1 MNKIILF
8 GMGRMANDLAP
19 QIVSSLGKNQYFFYD
34 NDETK
39 WGATLH
45 GIRCITQQEFL
56 SLRKNTRIVITTRL
70 AEHIVENLVEL
81 GFKNLH
87 AIAFGRGEASV
98 KKFYNIEK
106 ARKARVHIDPK
117 LRNVS
122 GSWCY
127 ITGASRGIG
136 AKIAFSLADEGVNF
150 VLHGRQ
156 RESLNKIRETLKSKN
171 VKVINTIADFSDSK
185 QLEQHCKWIVNDC
198 PSIDFAYINAGV
210 SPSIEEGSF
219 LDGTDFGWTQT
230 YQVNLV
236 APWKIMSTFV
246 KYSKLSNNAK
256 LLFITSSISGSL
268 RESAYACSK
277 AALNKMVGDLAQAT
291 HSKNLDF
298 CLIDPGWIST
308 DMGGK
313 FAPNDIETI
322 SPGAIFP
329 VLSGYSCNG
338 SWISVQDYRGF
349 TIEEATK
356 RAYDIGDLK
365 EWGLEQKV

>member
-1 MNKIILF
+1 MKTIVLF
-8 GMGRMANDLAP
+8 GMGNLANDLVP
-19 QIVSSLGKNQYFFYD
+19 QVILLLGKNKYFFFD

-39 WGATLH
+39 WGSSLH
-45 GIRCITQQEFL
+45 GIECINRQEFL
-56 SLRKNTRIVITTRL
+56 SLRKNTHILITTRL
-70 AEHIVENLVEL
+70 AEQITENLVEL
-81 GFKNLH
+81 GFNNLH
-87 AIAFGRGEASV
+87 ACAFERGEARV
-98 KKFYNIEK
+98 RFLYNIET

-136 AKIAFSLADEGVNF
+136 AKIAYSLADEGVNL

-156 RESLNKIRETLKSKN
+156 RENLNKIRETLKSKK
-171 VKVINTIADFSDSK
+171 VKVIDTIADFSDSR
-185 QLEQHCKWIVNDC
+185 QLEQHCKWIANDC

-219 LDGTDFGWTQT
+219 LDGTDFGWTLA
-230 YQVNLV
+230 YQVNVV

-277 AALNKMVGDLAQAT
+277 AALNKMVGDLAQET
-291 HSKNLDF
+291 HTKNLDF

-365 EWGLEQKV
+365 ELGLEQKV